1 MFANKD
7 GELIDFLDD
16 NGVGNRDATIVTP
29 NDQMSTLHPLDCQ
42 RGWLIR
48 GLRNL

>member
-16 NGVGNRDATIVTP
+16 HGFGNRDATIVTP
-29 NDQMSTLHPLDCQ
+29 NNQMSTLHPLDCQ
-42 RGWLIR
+42 RCRLI
-48 GLRNL
+48 GVLRNL